1 MDGAGLRQSS
11 HAEAQAVARRI
22 DRIPRAP
29 HAQSRR
35 RPNVS
40 RSRTISALRAVPV
53 LLVLL
58 TCCHGRDDGA
68 PAQPRLLDATV
79 GFPPRDTARFS
90 LPASMHR
97 CTDGRTMLLEA
108 VSPEGNGVLLRLHFR
123 DTLVAAAY
131 PVVAP
136 GDTTSPAAVV
146 AVRYLLRD
154 AARAFFFDSGA
165 VQVRRERPPRQR
177 GSGGAGVRTAARLH

>member
-1 MDGAGLRQSS
+1 MDGAGLRKSS
-11 HAEAQAVARRI
+11 AGTAPAVARRF
-22 DRIPRAP
+22 DRVPRAP
-29 HAQSRR
+29 HAQFRR
-35 RPNVS
+35 RRSVS
-40 RSRTISALRAVPV
+40 GSRTFSALRAVRV

-58 TCCHGRDDGA
+58 TCCQGRDDGA

-79 GFPPRDTARFS
+79 AFPPKDPARFS

-123 DTLVAAAY
+123 DTLVAVY

-146 AVRYLLRD
+146 AVRYLIRD
-154 AARAFFFDSGA
+154 AARAFFFDTGA
-165 VQVRRERPPRQR
+165 VQCRRHP
-177 GSGGAGVRTAARLH
+177 SKI